1 MKSRKG
7 FERCSHV
14 ITTILEVSGGL
25 KMFINVLS
33 RIYPNALDLPW
44 WCSMMLQYSHAFMPK
59 SLPSS
64 HSIGAVHGW
73 CWKDRPELH
82 VVIAAK
88 TQVEELLKPNGVQ
101 QGF

>member
-1 MKSRKG
+1 
-7 FERCSHV
+7 
-14 ITTILEVSGGL
+14 
-25 KMFINVLS
+25 
-33 RIYPNALDLPW
+33 
-44 WCSMMLQYSHAFMPK
+44 MLQYSHAFMPK

-101 QGF
+101 QGFFRTYSIDIHSIYVYIIVHPLLVGLHLH